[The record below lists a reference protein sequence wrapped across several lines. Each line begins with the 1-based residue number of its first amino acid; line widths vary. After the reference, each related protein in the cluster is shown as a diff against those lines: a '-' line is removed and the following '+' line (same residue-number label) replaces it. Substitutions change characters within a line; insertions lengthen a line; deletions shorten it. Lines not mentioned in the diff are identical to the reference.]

1 MMGIRLDDE
10 KISKKSAIRLAKSKR
25 WCIVCPVSDSPQSTN
40 KQRRLQWKRTEKN
53 GKVNVLLTIVP
64 DDNETYVNL
73 FTTRQAVIDY
83 VKDGIR
89 NQWEDS
95 VDGQGLRKLQEEAE
109 KALNENGMWTD
120 TDGAVYQYDEKGFTA

>member
-1 MMGIRLDDE
+1 M
-10 KISKKSAIRLAKSKR
+10 
-25 WCIVCPVSDSPQSTN
+25 
-40 KQRRLQWKRTEKN
+40 EKN

-89 NQWEDS
+89 SQWEDS
-95 VDGQGLRKLQEEAE
+95 DDERGLRELQEEAE
-109 KALNENGMWTD
+109 KALNENGWWMD
-120 TDGAVYQYDEKGFTA
+120 RDGVVYQYDEKGFTA

>member
-1 MMGIRLDDE
+1 M
-10 KISKKSAIRLAKSKR
+10 
-25 WCIVCPVSDSPQSTN
+25 
-40 KQRRLQWKRTEKN
+40 EKN

-89 NQWEDS
+89 NQWEDAD
-95 VDGQGLRKLQEEAE
+95 DGQGLQDLQEEAE
-109 KALNENGMWTD
+109 KALNENGYWMD
-120 TDGAVYQYDEKGFTA
+120 RDGGVYQYDEKGFTA

>member
-1 MMGIRLDDE
+1 M
-10 KISKKSAIRLAKSKR
+10 
-25 WCIVCPVSDSPQSTN
+25 
-40 KQRRLQWKRTEKN
+40 EKN

-64 DDNETYVNL
+64 DDETYVNL

-95 VDGQGLRKLQEEAE
+95 VDGQGLRELQEEAE
-109 KALNENGMWTD
+109 KALNENGCWTD
-120 TDGAVYQYDEKGFTA
+120 RDGVVYQYDEKGFTA

>member
-1 MMGIRLDDE
+1 M
-10 KISKKSAIRLAKSKR
+10 
-25 WCIVCPVSDSPQSTN
+25 
-40 KQRRLQWKRTEKN
+40 EKN

-64 DDNETYVNL
+64 DDETYVNL

-95 VDGQGLRKLQEEAE
+95 VDGQGLQELQKEAE
-109 KALNENGMWTD
+109 KALNENGYWMD
-120 TDGAVYQYDEKGFTA
+120 RDGVVYQYDEKGFTA